1 MSCVHV
7 KNMQVIMQIILGKKI
22 KEKVNRKKEIVF
34 N

>member
-22 KEKVNRKKEIVF
+22 KEKEKVNRKKEI
-34 N
+34 